1 MREKAIDNELEI
13 DLVDLIIFLAKKA
26 WIILS
31 IAVIVALSCY
41 YIMQT
46 NMKAF
51 YKADTTIYILYREN
65 EKGVSPN
72 DIQAGTF
79 LTSDYKKLIKSH
91 SVLDQVINT
100 LSLDYNYD
108 ELSEKTEVEV
118 ETDTRIITIS
128 VKDADPYMAM
138 EVANMIREVATD
150 YINKV
155 MKAELVMKVDAAQL
169 PENPIVK
176 NSKKAA
182 MIGGMVGAMGVVG
195 VLGMGYILRGTI
207 TNEKYIEE
215 RMNLPVVAVIP
226 EVNEKRIVKKHKR
239 ELNQEKKMAIREMTR
254 EDKGVEASKRARLV
268 IMNEEI

>member
-1 MREKAIDNELEI
+1 MRDNVMDNELQI
-13 DLVDLIIFLAKKA
+13 DLVDLTVFLAKRA

-31 IAVIVALSCY
+31 IAVILAFSCY

-46 NMKAF
+46 NMKVF

-65 EKGVSPN
+65 EKGISTN
-72 DIQAGTF
+72 DLQAGMF
-79 LTSDYKKLIKSH
+79 LTNDYKKLVKSH
-91 SVLDQVINT
+91 SVLDQVIET

-108 ELSEKTEVEV
+108 VLSKKTEVEV
-118 ETDTRIITIS
+118 EPDTRIITIS
-128 VKDADPYMAM
+128 VKDDDPYMAM
-138 EVANMIREVATD
+138 EIANMIREVATK

-169 PENPIVK
+169 PESPIVK

-182 MIGGMVGAMGVVG
+182 AIAGLIGAMGVVG
-195 VLGMGYILRGTI
+195 VLTMSYLVRGTI

-215 RMNLPVVAVIP
+215 RMNLPVIAVIP

-254 EDKGVEASKRARLV
+254 DDKGVEASKRARLV
-268 IMNEEI
+268 IKNEEI